1 MACIPTTV
9 KETKRDYILNT
20 SKDKLYNR
28 NILYSLYQAWKKK
41 TLMIDKTD
49 KYLFTEVF
57 SKFELHIDN
66 PFCE

>member
-1 MACIPTTV
+1 MTIWKSRYKSVFIINSLYIVFCVSNV
-9 KETKRDYILNT
+9 KE
-20 SKDKLYNR
+20 
-28 NILYSLYQAWKKK
+28 KK

-66 PFCE
+66 PKWLLLSNA